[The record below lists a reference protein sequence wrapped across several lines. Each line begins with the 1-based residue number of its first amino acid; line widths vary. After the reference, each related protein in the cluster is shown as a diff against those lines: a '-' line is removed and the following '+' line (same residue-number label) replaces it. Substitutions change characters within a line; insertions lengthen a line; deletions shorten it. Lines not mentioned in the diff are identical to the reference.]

1 MPGRQDGSDKEQRS
15 KQTDHLTENA
25 FGDDQQQ
32 SWGELNYNFQT
43 EAKEFMKMGQWLRV
57 RFEYFLFLEWKGG
70 QFPAPSWGESKLT
83 LTPFIE
89 VPKPFS
95 GLCRNVC
102 A

>member
-1 MPGRQDGSDKEQRS
+1 
-15 KQTDHLTENA
+15 
-25 FGDDQQQ
+25 
-32 SWGELNYNFQT
+32 
-43 EAKEFMKMGQWLRV
+43 MKMGQWLRV
-57 RFEYFLFLEWKGG
+57 LFEYFLFLEWKGG

-102 A
+102 AYSIHTITSIHSYTYVK